1 MPQVSLVLCTL
12 RQSIIWRQ
20 QWLLFPFVFLCL
32 VHHEWLASNFQ
43 LLSRLQ
49 RLCVSVVLKNW
60 YVLCHIRQLK
70 IVIMSVQI
78 SASVL
83 LQLSIVAL
91 VVVCSIVSGA

>member
-1 MPQVSLVLCTL
+1 MLCAL

-70 IVIMSVQI
+70 IVIISVQI

-83 LQLSIVAL
+83 LPLSIVAL
-91 VVVCSIVSGA
+91 FVVCWIISGA